1 MSAAQ
6 ASLFAEPPQ
15 VSLRWRLVD
24 QWYAVSECGRY
35 RISRAYDERGER
47 FDAWFGQLAHGNMR
61 HLYSGTSKAAAI
73 DACVADAVINPPQ
86 VAASTAN
93 EGVDESC

>member
-6 ASLFAEPPQ
+6 SSLFAEPAQPQ
-15 VSLRWRLVD
+15 VTLRWRLSD
-24 QWYAVSECGRY
+24 DKWYAVSECGRY
-35 RISRAYDERGER
+35 RVSRA
-47 FDAWFGQLAHGNMR
+47 FAHGNLR
-61 HLYSGTSKAAAI
+61 HLYSGRSKAAAI
-73 DACVADAVINPPQ
+73 DACVADAVINPPH

>member
-6 ASLFAEPPQ
+6 SSLFAEPAQPQ
-15 VSLRWRLVD
+15 VTLRWRLSD
-24 QWYAVSECGRY
+24 DKWYAVSECGRY
-35 RISRAYDERGER
+35 RVSRAYDERGEL
-47 FDAWFGQLAHGNMR
+47 FDAWYGQLAHGNLR

-86 VAASTAN
+86 VAASTM
-93 EGVDESC
+93 ETQP